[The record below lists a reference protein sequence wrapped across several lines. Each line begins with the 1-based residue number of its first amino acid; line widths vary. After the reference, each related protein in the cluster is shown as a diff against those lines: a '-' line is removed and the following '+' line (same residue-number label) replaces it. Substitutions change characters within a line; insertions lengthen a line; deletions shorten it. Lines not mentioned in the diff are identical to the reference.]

1 MKCKKNAN
9 LGIKLNNLVPCHVII
24 SDWSK
29 MCLTFF
35 LKSKKKK
42 KIFLGE
48 FALSVESVL
57 CPLNRKSKI
66 I

>member
-1 MKCKKNAN
+1 M
-9 LGIKLNNLVPCHVII
+9 II

-29 MCLTFF
+29 MYLIFF

-42 KIFLGE
+42 KIFLGA
-48 FALSVESVL
+48 FGLRVEGVL
-57 CPLNRKSKI
+57 CPLNRKSRI

>member
-9 LGIKLNNLVPCHVII
+9 LGIKLNNLVACHVVI

-29 MCLTFF
+29 MYLIFF
-35 LKSKKKK
+35 LKRKKKN
-42 KIFLGE
+42 IFLGE
-48 FALSVESVL
+48 LGLRVEGVL
-57 CPLNRKSKI
+57 CPLNRKSRI